1 MVNEKEFIL
10 QCLNFTNPNTQ
21 KISDLL
27 NKDLDMPWILGQA
40 MFHRVGGIIYYTLSE
55 NDLLE
60 NINREIKNSLKII
73 YEYQKIKN
81 KIYFEDLIKIN
92 ENIKNIDSFVY
103 LKGSILNTAIFP
115 NGTRYSNDYDILIQ
129 KSDIQKL
136 DKPLKQNGFIQGKIK
151 ENTVIEATRKEILSS
166 LYNRGETVP
175 YVKIDKSHNIEIDLN
190 FSLECKTSQSDELLK
205 NMLANKVTYKIGKY
219 EIASLNK
226 TNFVIFLFLHLYK
239 EAANIWWV
247 NKDRDLSLYKFL
259 DIEVM
264 INDFEQED
272 INELCNKAK
281 IFDIQKEIYFG
292 VDKLIQIS
300 RNNKNLTLY
309 KIILDKLN
317 FKPDEKLNDIVSLS
331 TNEHYYYKDFKEYL
345 FSYNH
350 KKLIVKRE
358 EDNV

>member
-1 MVNEKEFIL
+1 MINEKEFIL
-10 QCLNFTNPNTQ
+10 QCLNFTDPNTE
-21 KISDLL
+21 KISVLL
-27 NKDLDMPWILGQA
+27 NKNLDMPWILGQA
-40 MFHRVGGIIYYTLSE
+40 MFHRVGGIIYYNLYK
-55 NDLLE
+55 NNLLE
-60 NINREIKNSLKII
+60 NMNREIKNSLKMI

-115 NGTRYSNDYDILIQ
+115 NGTRYSNDYDILTE
-129 KSDIQKL
+129 KSNIHLL
-136 DKPLKQNGFIQGKIK
+136 DKPLKQDGFVQGKIN
-151 ENTVIEATRKEILSS
+151 ENKITEATRKEILNS
-166 LYNRGETVP
+166 LYNRGETIP
-175 YVKIDKSHNIEIDLN
+175 YVKVEKNHNIEIDIN

-205 NMLANKVTYKIGKY
+205 NMLANKVTYKIGDH

-226 TNFVIFLFLHLYK
+226 TDFVIFLFLHLYK
-239 EAANIWWV
+239 EAVNIWWV

-264 INDFEQED
+264 INNFNEND
-272 INELCNKAK
+272 IEVLCNTSKK
-281 IFDIQKEIYFG
+281 FNIQKEVYFCI
-292 VDKLIQIS
+292 DKLMQIT

-309 KIILDKLN
+309 KIILDKLD
-317 FKPDEKLNDIVSLS
+317 FAPDEKLNDIVSLS
-331 TNEHYYYKDFKEYL
+331 SDEHYYYKDFEEYL

-350 KKLIVKRE
+350 KNLIVKRE